1 MGAAEILKIGGL
13 LRGRDSRR
21 AEARKTR
28 MTRGSDAKPSL
39 VAIHEAAHVFVA
51 IATGTA
57 DPKSANIV
65 PHGPV
70 EGTTWLSNFSAV
82 VAAAGE
88 AIGDHAGAGGDRQIA
103 ANEGANWKRAVS
115 EARSVISGNM
125 YIIYALASALQE
137 WKELGGGD
145 LRSVYDEAKNGAE
158 VLITFTDE
166 TGNTQTETAR
176 TKPGTHE
183 VKVPAW
189 LFVALMEAAS
199 EEAKDLKNEGVF
211 VGAFPK
217 RNTSGVK
224 VDVVTEKDLS
234 DLQRDV

>member
-1 MGAAEILKIGGL
+1 MGSSELLTLGKPIHGL
-13 LRGRDSRR
+13 DGRRLVGRR
-21 AEARKTR
+21 TR
-28 MTRGSDAKPSL
+28 ETRSSNAKPSL

-57 DPKSANIV
+57 DPKSANII
-65 PHGPV
+65 PHGQI

-88 AIGDHAGAGGDRQIA
+88 AIGDHAGAGGDRMIA
-103 ANEGANWKRAVS
+103 AAQGANWKRAVEGAKS
-115 EARSVISGNM
+115 AISGNM
-125 YIIYALASALQE
+125 HVIYALASALQE

-145 LRSVYDEAKNGAE
+145 LRGVYDEAKNGAE
-158 VLITFTDE
+158 VLLTFTDE
-166 TGNTQTETAR
+166 IGNTQTEKAR
-176 TKPGTHE
+176 TSPGTHE

-189 LFVALMEAAS
+189 LFAALLAAA
-199 EEAKDLKNEGVF
+199 EKEIKDLKRNGVT
-211 VGAFPK
+211 VGAFQK

-234 DLQRDV
+234 ELQRGV